1 MQHVCFC
8 SDIIMFGFLRVFLFG
23 NGTHCIVAAFRIWSR
38 WWLLNTIELSS
49 TSILSDWLGRRGYIG
64 TLAISCYVWLFC
76 KKTSQKCEKLF
87 QVRNEWIQLECLDAG
102 WKKYISIYIY
112 IWCERSSK
120 DPYFELQGCSSR
132 SWGKSPWS
140 LLDRRLET
148 AASETGEWL
157 HPSQVG
163 HRDPTYPGWVQTDAG
178 WEKFPKDIR
187 TYIYT
192 YIHIVSYLHTYTWFI
207 ITSSHFKLFFKEFTP
222 NKEIIAAGH
231 FWSDPNKGT
240 LGTLALIR
248 LCSVRWKIS
257 QKHWQL
263 FSSGEFW
270 YPSSFQL
277 MST

>member
-148 AASETGEWL
+148 GASETGEWL

-187 TYIYT
+187 TYIYI
-192 YIHIVSYLHTYTWFI
+192 YIHTYSFI
-207 ITSSHFKLFFKEFTP
+207 FTYVHMIYHNFF
-222 NKEIIAAGH
+222 
-231 FWSDPNKGT
+231 
-240 LGTLALIR
+240 
-248 LCSVRWKIS
+248 
-257 QKHWQL
+257 
-263 FSSGEFW
+263 
-270 YPSSFQL
+270 SFQVVFQGVHSKQRDHSSRTFL
-277 MST
+277 KWPQQRNPRNPRSDKAMFSEVENFPKALATFFIRWILIPF